1 MPTTTPALAVTRLE
15 PRDVPAAVAL
25 GDGWTDPASLTIGF
39 APDGTLIGQPPPN
52 AVEVHTTATALFGT
66 LGLSAVNALLSPV
79 TGTVDGLTGSLT
91 SGPDSRSNANTAF
104 GGLTGWQREILR
116 AFQTWAA
123 ATNVNIGLRG
133 DSGMNFGTSGAYQGD
148 SRFADVRI
156 GGTRLDPSALANA
169 MIVSPDNGTWS
180 GDVLFN
186 TAIRYAVGGGS
197 GGYDLFTVALHEAG
211 HVFGLE
217 HSDDPL
223 SVMSAHY
230 YGARTGLSASD
241 LATVRSYYGGA
252 RRADTFDRLAANNTR
267 SAATGV
273 TVSGNFSLTGDL
285 TTTTDADW
293 YSFRLPAGGR
303 SFDVRLLTTGLS
315 LLTARLTVVDASGR
329 EVGTAVATDPT
340 SGDLRLTVNADAG
353 GQYFLRVTSASSDVF
368 GVGRYK
374 LVVSGLGGETTV
386 INPDGAASTNIAP
399 PPADSPVL
407 AAGTLTK
414 SVNQHQFSLSL
425 ATSGLLDLSA
435 ESTANVSGV
444 ELIVEVFDASGRK
457 VLSFTQ
463 SANGPAASK
472 SAYLAAGKYTVRTTA
487 VFPLLSPRGA
497 SVDFVIRGSVDSDPM
512 GTYKPGTSTSPYSG
526 TGTSSGTG
534 TGTTGSTGGSQTN
547 TTTTSNTS
555 TRPYSY

>member
-1 MPTTTPALAVTRLE
+1 MSTTPALSVTRLE

-25 GDGWTDPASLTIGF
+25 GDGWTDPTNLTVGF

-66 LGLSAVNALLSPV
+66 LGLSAVNKLLSPL
-79 TGTVDGLTGSLT
+79 TGTVDGVTGSLT

-104 GGLTGWQREILR
+104 GGLSGWQREILR

-133 DSGMNFGTSGAYQGD
+133 DPGVNFGTNGAYQGD
-148 SRFADVRI
+148 SRFADIRI

-211 HVFGLE
+211 HVFGLA
-217 HSDDPL
+217 HSDDPT
-223 SVMSAHY
+223 SVMSASY

-241 LATVRSYYGGA
+241 LWTIRSYYGGP
-252 RRADTFDRLAANNTR
+252 RQADGFDRLATNNSR
-267 SAATGV
+267 AAATGV
-273 TVSGNFSLTGDL
+273 TVSGNFSLIGDL

-293 YSFRLPAGGR
+293 YSFRVPAGVR
-303 SFDVRLLTTGLS
+303 SFDARLLTTGLS
-315 LLTARLTVVDASGR
+315 LLTAQLAVVDASGR

-340 SGDLRLTVNADAG
+340 SGDLRLTVNADAAG

-374 LVVSGLGGETTV
+374 LVVSGLGGEMSV
-386 INPDGAASTNIAP
+386 INPDGGAATANVAP
-399 PPADSPVL
+399 PPAEQPVL
-407 AAGTLTK
+407 ASGTLTK
-414 SVNQHQFSLSL
+414 SANQSQFTLGL
-425 ATSGLLDLSA
+425 ATSGLLNLSA
-435 ESTANVSGV
+435 ESTSNVSGV
-444 ELIVEVFDASGRK
+444 DIIIEVFDAGGRK

-463 SANGPAASK
+463 SANGSAVSK
-472 SAYLAAGKYTVRTTA
+472 SAYLAAGTYTVRTTA
-487 VFPLLSPRGA
+487 VFSLLAPRGA
-497 SVDFVIRGSVDSDPM
+497 SVDFAIRGSVESDPM
-512 GTYKPGTSTSPYSG
+512 GTYKPGTSTSPYP
-526 TGTSSGTG
+526 GTSSGG
-534 TGTTGSTGGSQTN
+534 GTGGSSGGTPTS
-547 TTTTSNTS
+547 TTTTSSTS
-555 TRPYSY
+555 APPYSY

>member
-1 MPTTTPALAVTRLE
+1 MPTTTPSLAVTRLE

-25 GDGWTDPASLTIGF
+25 GDGWADPANLTLSF

-52 AVEVHTTATALFGT
+52 AVEVHTTTTALFGT
-66 LGLSAVNALLSPV
+66 LGLSAVNQLLSP
-79 TGTVDGLTGSLT
+79 TTSTVDGLTGSLT

-116 AFQTWAA
+116 AFQTWVS

-133 DSGMNFGTSGAYQGD
+133 DTGVNFGTSGAYQGD
-148 SRFADVRI
+148 SRFADIRV
-156 GGTRLDPSALANA
+156 GGTKLDPSALANA

-186 TAIRYAVGGGS
+186 TAIRYAVDGGS

-223 SVMSAHY
+223 SVMSAGY
-230 YGARTGLSASD
+230 SGARSGLSASD

-252 RRADTFDRLAANNTR
+252 RRADGFDRLAANNTR

-285 TTTTDADW
+285 NTTADADW
-293 YSFRLPAGGR
+293 YAFRLPAGGR
-303 SFDVRLLTTGLS
+303 SFDVRLLTSGLS

-329 EVGTAVATDPT
+329 EVATTAATDPT

-374 LVVSGLGGETTV
+374 LVVSGLGGETSV
-386 INPDGAASTNIAP
+386 IDPGGGATANANVAP
-399 PPADSPVL
+399 PPAEQPVL
-407 AAGTLTK
+407 ASGTLAR
-414 SVNQHQFSLSL
+414 SANQSQFSLTL

-435 ESTANVSGV
+435 EATSNVSGA

-472 SAYLAAGKYTVRTTA
+472 SAYLAAGKYSVRTTA

-497 SVDFVIRGSVDSDPM
+497 SVDFAIRGSVDSDPM
-512 GTYKPGTSTSPYSG
+512 GTYKPGTSTSPYP
-526 TGTSSGTG
+526 GTG
-534 TGTTGSTGGSQTN
+534 TGTGTGGSSGGTQTT
-547 TTTTSNTS
+547 TTTTSSTS
-555 TRPYSY
+555 APPYSY